1 MDTRQLNTFRTV
13 ARALHFTRAAEAL
26 GYVQSSVTAQIQAL
40 ERELGAPLFDR
51 LGKRVRLTAAGE
63 RLLRYA
69 DQIVR
74 LADEARL
81 AVAEADAPAG
91 IVTIGAPESLCAYRL
106 PPVISAFRA
115 ANPRVRLI
123 FRPGISS
130 QLRRDVLDGRL
141 DLAFLLD
148 REAPTPDL
156 HHEALLPE
164 PLLMLAHA
172 QHPLVER
179 AALELRDIADETIIL
194 TEAGGSYRVLLEGAL
209 AAAHLRPIT
218 LEFASV
224 EALKQCVI
232 AGLGITLL
240 PRMAVEA
247 ELRDGLLRALALD
260 AVPQPLATQIVWHA
274 ERWQSPAVGAFIATS
289 RAVLLDAD
297 NIFLDA
303 DERG

>member
-1 MDTRQLNTFRTV
+1 MDTRQLNTFRAV
-13 ARALHFTRAAEAL
+13 ARALNFTRAAEAL

-51 LGKRVRLTAAGE
+51 LHRQVRLTAAGE

-81 AVAEADAPAG
+81 AVAEGDAPG
-91 IVTIGAPESLCAYRL
+91 GVLTIGAPESLCAYRL
-106 PPVISAFRA
+106 PAVISAFRA
-115 ANPRVRLI
+115 EHPRVRLI

-148 REAPTPDL
+148 RPRPAPGL
-156 HHEALLPE
+156 RHEALLDE
-164 PLLMLAHA
+164 PLLLLAHA
-172 QHPLVER
+172 GHPL
-179 AALELRDIADETIIL
+179 AARPALALSDIADETLVL
-194 TEAGGSYRVLLEGAL
+194 TEAGGSYRTLLEAAL
-209 AAAHLRPIT
+209 AAAHLRPIA

-240 PRMAVEA
+240 PQMAVEA
-247 ELRDGLLRALALD
+247 ELREGLLRALPLEG
-260 AVPQPLATQIVWHA
+260 VPPPLATQIVWHA
-274 ERWQSPAVGAFIATS
+274 ERWQPPAMEAFVATS
-289 RAVLLDAD
+289 RAVLGRET
-297 NIFLDA
+297 NY
-303 DERG
+303 E

>member
-1 MDTRQLNTFRTV
+1 MDTRQLNTFRAV
-13 ARALHFTRAAEAL
+13 ARALHFTRAAETL

-40 ERELGAPLFDR
+40 ERELGARLFDR
-51 LGKRVRLTAAGE
+51 LGRQVRLTAAGE

-81 AVAEADAPAG
+81 AVAEGDAPAG
-91 IVTIGAPESLCAYRL
+91 VLTIGAPESLCAYRL

-115 ANPRVRLI
+115 EQPRVRLI

-148 REAPTPDL
+148 RPQPTPGL
-156 HHEALLPE
+156 HGEALLDE
-164 PLLMLAHA
+164 PLLMLGHA
-172 QHPLVER
+172 QHPLAGRR
-179 AALELRDIADETIIL
+179 ALTVQEIADETIML
-194 TEAGGSYRVLLEGAL
+194 TEAGGSYRVLLEAAL
-209 AAAHLRPIT
+209 ASAHLRPVT

-232 AGLGITLL
+232 AGLGIALL
-240 PRMAVEA
+240 PQMAVGA
-247 ELRDGLLRALALD
+247 ELRDGLLRALPLD
-260 AVPQPLATQIVWHA
+260 AVPPPLATQIVWHT
-274 ERWQSPAVGAFIATS
+274 ERWRSPAMEAFIATS
-289 RAVLLDAD
+289 RAVLRA
-297 NIFLDA
+297 
-303 DERG
+303 